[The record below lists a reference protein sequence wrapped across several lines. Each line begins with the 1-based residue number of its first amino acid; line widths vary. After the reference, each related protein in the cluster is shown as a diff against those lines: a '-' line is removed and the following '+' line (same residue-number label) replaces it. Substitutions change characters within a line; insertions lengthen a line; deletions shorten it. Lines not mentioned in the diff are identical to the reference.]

1 MVHQLQATNLD
12 SLISMQ
18 SSSHASLSIVDQNQ
32 QKLASKFSPSTNN
45 LIINQNITAPPIA
58 SEIKFDSSS

>member
-18 SSSHASLSIVDQNQ
+18 SSSHASLSLLDQN
-32 QKLASKFSPSTNN
+32 QKLASKFSPIMNN

-58 SEIKFDSSS
+58 SEINFDSSS